1 MKILEK
7 LYYGLGILS
16 IAFLLTTCDAGD
28 AAVSETGTGGSL
40 ARFAVTGNTLYTVTE
55 NSLLVFDVTTP
66 SEPAFKNNAYIGTIA
81 ETIFP
86 YGDNLFIGTQTG
98 MYIFDVQSPQ
108 NPELLSIYSHITSC
122 DPVVVQGDYAYVT
135 LRSGNTCRR
144 GLDQLD
150 VVNVADLTNPI
161 LETSYPMTNPF
172 GLGVSGK
179 YLFVCDGI
187 SGLRVMEM
195 QDSINMN
202 QIHQFPELTPY
213 DVIPMN
219 GVLILV
225 AEEGLFQYRYFDGSM
240 DLLSE
245 IRISV

>member
-1 MKILEK
+1 MKILKK

-16 IAFLLTTCDAGD
+16 IGFLLTTCDAGENAGSD
-28 AAVSETGTGGSL
+28 TGTGGSL

-55 NSLLVFDVTTP
+55 SELLVFDVTNAAQP
-66 SEPAFKNNAYIGTIA
+66 VFKDYAYIGAVA

-108 NPELLSIYSHITSC
+108 NPELLSIYTHVTSC

-150 VVNVADLTNPI
+150 VVNISDLSNPV
-161 LETSYPMTNPF
+161 LETSYGMTNPF
-172 GLGVSGK
+172 GLGVSER
-179 YLFVCDGI
+179 YLFVCDGV

-195 QDSINMN
+195 EDPVNMN

-219 GVLILV
+219 GILILV

-240 DLLSE
+240 ELLSE